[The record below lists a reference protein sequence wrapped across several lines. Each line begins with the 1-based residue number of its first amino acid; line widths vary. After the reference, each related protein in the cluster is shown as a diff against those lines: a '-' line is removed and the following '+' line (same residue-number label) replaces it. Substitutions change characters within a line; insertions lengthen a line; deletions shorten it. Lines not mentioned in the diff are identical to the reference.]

1 MPSTDPIT
9 KESVIGQR
17 SAHLQKPWEQ
27 HPPLFYR
34 YRDDEKNKYI
44 SYKYK
49 FRCNVRH
56 HRKKTYTLCVI
67 GWQPTKCHKQP
78 NHFDNKTA
86 PV

>member
-34 YRDDEKNKYI
+34 YRDDEKIYIYRINIYFVATFATTGKKNK
-44 SYKYK
+44 
-49 FRCNVRH
+49 
-56 HRKKTYTLCVI
+56 
-67 GWQPTKCHKQP
+67 
-78 NHFDNKTA
+78 HF
-86 PV
+86 V